1 VDAVELRGAFSNAT
15 RRKILQ
21 MLVERS
27 MYQSEIVRK
36 LGLREQAVVRHLKM
50 LEELG
55 LITSWTQY
63 NPNGPARRYYSISK
77 ELGFLKELDSGKLDN
92 ELLSIFL
99 RDCLTGPQALR
110 QELERLRALEIYIE
124 KLLERLGD

>member
-1 VDAVELRGAFSNAT
+1 MKLRGAFSNAT

-63 NPNGPARRYYSISK
+63 NPNGPARRYYSISE